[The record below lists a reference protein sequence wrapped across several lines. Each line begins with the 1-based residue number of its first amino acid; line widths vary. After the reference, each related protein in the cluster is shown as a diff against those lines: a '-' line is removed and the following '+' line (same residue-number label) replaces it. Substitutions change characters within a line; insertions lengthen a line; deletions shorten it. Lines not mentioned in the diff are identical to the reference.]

1 MNMRWAAVVVAAC
14 GWCAGSAQAA
24 DAPRNAAYEAALDR
38 YYELTI
44 GHELSTLN
52 IDKVVDGFRQGAVGK
67 AKEQGCD
74 KLTRAMNDF
83 ADNEFRQAAQKYFAS
98 PALREEIEGALRKH
112 LTLEDLNAY
121 LAFADT
127 PAGRRY
133 IEHHR
138 LASGEAEQAVEAS
151 AEKLFERPEFQE
163 MLSQMFAKVMPVM
176 MECKK

>member
-1 MNMRWAAVVVAAC
+1 MIRGWKWAAAALLLT
-14 GWCAGSAQAA
+14 APAVQAA
-24 DAPRNAAYEAALDR
+24 PADAAYEAALDR

-44 GHELSTLN
+44 GHELATLN
-52 IDKVVDGFRQGAVGK
+52 IDKVVESFRQGATGK
-67 AKEQGCD
+67 LKEQDCA
-74 KLTRAMNDF
+74 KLTRTMDEF
-83 ADNEFRQAAQKYFAS
+83 ADKEFRTAAQKYFTS

-133 IEHHR
+133 IEHNR
-138 LASGEAEQAVEAS
+138 LASGEAERAVEAS

-163 MLSQMFAKVMPVM
+163 MLSQLFAKVMPVM
-176 MECKK
+176 LECQKK